1 MSDWDIEQHH
11 LTYERRRVRWYS
23 AGPADAAL
31 TVMWHHGT
39 PNTGEPPEP
48 LFEASAARGI
58 RWLGFDRA
66 GYGESERN
74 QGRNIADAA
83 RVALAVAD
91 DAGVAQFAAM
101 GHSGGGPHAIAAAT
115 IAPER
120 VLAVVSVSGLAP
132 LDAEGLDYYAG
143 MHPGSAA
150 ELRAA
155 QLGAGEVEAL
165 LAATEFD
172 PEIFTQADWAALEGT
187 WSWLNRVAAQGI
199 AHGLGGSVDDNRAYV
214 TDWGVDVR
222 RVKAPVLLV
231 HGTEDRVVPISQ
243 SRWLA
248 EHLPSAQLWEREGAG
263 HIAALGDGID
273 LLDWLVEGIGGPRG
287 RLATP

>member
-1 MSDWDIEQHH
+1 MSAWEVEEHP
-11 LTYERRRVRWYS
+11 LTFGGRRVRWYS

-66 GYGESERN
+66 GYGESERE
-74 QGRNIADAA
+74 QGRSIADAA

-91 DAGVAQFAAM
+91 DAGVHTFAAA
-101 GHSGGGPHAIAAAT
+101 GHSGGGPHAMAAAVL
-115 IAPER
+115 APER
-120 VLAVVSVSGLAP
+120 VAAVVSVSGLAP
-132 LDAEGLDYYAG
+132 LNADGLDYYAG

-155 QLGAGEVEAL
+155 QAGAGQVEAL

-172 PEIFTQADWAALEGT
+172 PELFTQADWAALEGT
-187 WSWLNRVAAQGI
+187 WAWLNKVAAQGV
-199 AHGLGGSVDDNRAYV
+199 ANGLAGSVDDNRAYV

-222 RVKAPVLLV
+222 RVAVPVLLV

-248 EHLPSAQLWEREGAG
+248 RHVESARLWEREGAG
-263 HIAALGDGID
+263 HISALGDGEDI
-273 LLDWLVEGIGGPRG
+273 LDWLIDTVR
-287 RLATP
+287 A